1 MVRRDRNLPPEESN
15 IIQDGLFGGILSM
28 PIPVPEII
36 SSLDRTTFKRKQRQ
50 AHKKGNQNVWK

>member
-50 AHKKGNQNVWK
+50 A

>member
-1 MVRRDRNLPPEESN
+1 MVRSDRNLPPEESN

-50 AHKKGNQNVWK
+50 AQKKGNQNVWK